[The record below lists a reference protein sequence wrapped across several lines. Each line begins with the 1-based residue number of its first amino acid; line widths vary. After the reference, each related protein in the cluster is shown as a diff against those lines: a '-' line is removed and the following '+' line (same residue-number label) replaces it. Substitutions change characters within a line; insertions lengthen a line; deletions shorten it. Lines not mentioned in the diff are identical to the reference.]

1 MKTLGKT
8 CIALAVLAFL
18 GYTVGG
24 FVGVPYFAKKTLT
37 EKVKEQSPKA
47 EVTVGSISFNP
58 FSFDVSLENL
68 SIKNYAIDDAA
79 IDFAVKSVSTSV
91 DTFSYSNRSVAIAPV
106 LIAKP
111 QVTYI
116 KDLSKKTS
124 SPRKVQTKEK
134 TKSEAND
141 ADAWKWSVASIS
153 LTDGEVLLKDT
164 GFRQAKTIGLT
175 ALNVDV
181 KTLTSDLGKTPF
193 TVKAKALDGTLNANG
208 TFAAKD
214 EDASI
219 NATLKAANLS
229 YASPWVERISESALK
244 NGVLEMTL
252 SGNYKKGSAKGTA
265 DALVSNLSVEKSGKK
280 IFGAETIRVSS
291 AKLTSLDPLAF
302 TINRIE
308 ADLGIRKAT
317 GINKNVTNLIG
328 DLVSAFGHKKTG
340 EKIKTTDIDHVSAS
354 GVIYKNG
361 KLTSNAKG
369 ASYELIRQL
378 NALLGKK

>member
-1 MKTLGKT
+1 MKKLGKT
-8 CIALAVLAFL
+8 CIALAVLVFL

-24 FVGVPYFAKKTLT
+24 FVGVPYFAKKTLI

-47 EVTVGSISFNP
+47 EVSVGSISFNP
-58 FSFDVSLENL
+58 FSLAVSLEGL
-68 SIKNYAIDDAA
+68 EIKNYALDDAA
-79 IDFAVKSVSTSV
+79 IDFAVKSVRTGV
-91 DTFSYSNRSVAIAPV
+91 DTFSLADHSVAIAPV

-124 SPRKVQTKEK
+124 SPRKIQTKEK
-134 TKSEAND
+134 AKTASQEG
-141 ADAWKWSVASIS
+141 DAWKWSVASIS

-164 GFRQAKTIGLT
+164 GFTQPKTIGLT

-181 KTLTSDLGKTPF
+181 KTITSDLGKTPF
-193 TVKAKALDGTLNANG
+193 TVKAKALNGSLNANG
-208 TFAAKD
+208 SIAAKD

-219 NATLKAANLS
+219 NATVKAANLAL
-229 YASPWVERISESALK
+229 ASPWVERASGSALK
-244 NGVLEMTL
+244 NGTLDLSL

-265 DALVSNLSVEKSGKK
+265 NALVSNLSVEKSGKK
-280 IFGAETIRVSS
+280 IFGADSIRMTS
-291 AKLTSLDPLAF
+291 AKLTSLDPLSFSIA
-302 TINRIE
+302 RLE

-317 GINKNVTNLIG
+317 GINKDVTNFIG
-328 DLVSAFGHKKTG
+328 DLVSAFGNKKTG
-340 EKIKTTDIDHVSAS
+340 EKIKTTDIDHVSIS
-354 GVIYKNG
+354 GVVYKNG

-378 NALLGKK
+378 NALLGK

>member
-8 CIALAVLAFL
+8 CVALAVLVFL

-24 FVGVPYFAKKTLT
+24 FVGVPYFAKKTII

-47 EVTVGSISFNP
+47 EVSVGSVSFNP
-58 FSFDVSLENL
+58 FSLAVSLEGL
-68 SIKNYAIDDAA
+68 KIKNFALDEAA
-79 IDFAVKSVSTSV
+79 IDFAVKSVSTGV
-91 DTFSYSNRSVAIAPV
+91 DTFSISDRSVAIAPV

-124 SPRKVQTKEK
+124 SPRKIQTKEK
-134 TKSEAND
+134 AKTESKEAN
-141 ADAWKWSVASIS
+141 AWKWSVASIS
-153 LTDGEVLLKDT
+153 ITDGQVLLKDT
-164 GFRQAKTIGLT
+164 GFRQPKTIGLT

-181 KTLTSDLGKTPF
+181 KTITSDLGKTPF
-193 TVKAKALDGTLNANG
+193 TVKAKALNGTLDANG

-219 NATLKAANLS
+219 NATVKAANLS
-229 YASPWVERISESALK
+229 LASPWVERASNSALK
-244 NGVLEMTL
+244 SGSLDFSI

-265 DALVSNLSVEKSGKK
+265 NALLSNLSVEKSAKK
-280 IFGAETIRVSS
+280 IFGAESIRVTS
-291 AKLTSLDPLAF
+291 AKLTALDPLSF
-302 TINRIE
+302 TISRIE

-328 DLVSAFGHKKTG
+328 DLVSAFGNKKTG
-340 EKIKTTDIDHVSAS
+340 EKIKTTDIDHVSVS
-354 GVIYKNG
+354 GVVYKNG

-378 NALLGKK
+378 NALLGK